1 MNTGKTFSYINS
13 EQFLKQKYRCFSGT
27 EDDNVPSADSLN
39 DLDQI
44 EEVDEG
50 LDEAPDND
58 DDEEND
64 DNVSDYEPQS
74 GGIMSRHSDP
84 KSLIIPSWKSKSC
97 IYNLGVSQI
106 SDYSSMW
113 HKVSLVFEDFKF
125 EISEGQDKN
134 FSFYV
139 SALLAV

>member
-1 MNTGKTFSYINS
+1 MFET
-13 EQFLKQKYRCFSGT
+13 KYNCFSGT

-58 DDEEND
+58 DDDEND

-74 GGIMSRHSDP
+74 GGIMSRHSDS
-84 KSLIIPSWKSKSC
+84 KLIIP
-97 IYNLGVSQI
+97 
-106 SDYSSMW
+106 
-113 HKVSLVFEDFKF
+113 F
-125 EISEGQDKN
+125 
-134 FSFYV
+134 
-139 SALLAV
+139 

>member
-1 MNTGKTFSYINS
+1 MNTRTTFPYINS
-13 EQFLKQKYRCFSGT
+13 EQFSKQNMYHCFSAT

-84 KSLIIPSWKSKSC
+84 KSIIP
-97 IYNLGVSQI
+97 
-106 SDYSSMW
+106 
-113 HKVSLVFEDFKF
+113 F
-125 EISEGQDKN
+125 
-134 FSFYV
+134 
-139 SALLAV
+139 